1 MTVEGE
7 AGEAV
12 AMEARPS
19 GDGGGGGAQR
29 RTYDQEHAYIARD
42 DGHAVRYTVREGFVP
57 GMRVPGRFYVNEP
70 LKGLLLGELEAY
82 CGRDARGGGFLPA
95 VKQVRAHHHPQRSE
109 AVASGGADPAADG
122 RSILLLPPPPFRLRV
137 LLSPSTPPS
146 SWGTWRRCPGW

>member
-1 MTVEGE
+1 MTAAAAEGE
-7 AGEAV
+7 EGEAV

-19 GDGGGGGAQR
+19 GGGGGAQR

-95 VKQVRAHHHPQRSE
+95 VKQVRAPRPQRGE
-109 AVASGGADPAADG
+109 RGRCVRGGADPDADG
-122 RSILLLPPPPFRLRV
+122 RWIPLLLPP
-137 LLSPSTPPS
+137 SPPPS

>member
-1 MTVEGE
+1 MTAAAAEGE
-7 AGEAV
+7 EGEAV

-19 GDGGGGGAQR
+19 GGGGGAQR

-95 VKQVRAHHHPQRSE
+95 VKQVRAPRPQRSE
-109 AVASGGADPAADG
+109 RGRCVRGGADPDADG
-122 RSILLLPPPPFRLRV
+122 RSIPLLLPP
-137 LLSPSTPPS
+137 SPPPS